1 LTLLGVDYG
10 ERRIG
15 LAITDAMEMIAS
27 PMQTLQNDKTFIAR
41 LKEIVRAHNV
51 DTVVV
56 GMPLKLDGSRGPA
69 AEKTARF
76 ADELQ
81 GELDADVTTFDERLT
96 TVQAERSML
105 RHDIS
110 RKKRAQRRDEMAAQF
125 MLQTYMDAKK
135 RKASLDTDNRME

>member
-1 LTLLGVDYG
+1 MTLLGVDYG

-15 LAITDAMEMIAS
+15 LAITDALEMIAS
-27 PMQTLQNDKTFIAR
+27 PMQTLLNDQTFIPK
-41 LKEIVRAHNV
+41 LKEIIRDRNV

-69 AEKTARF
+69 AEKTERLV
-76 ADELQ
+76 EKLQ
-81 GELDADVTTFDERLT
+81 AELDVDVTSFDERLT
-96 TVQAERSML
+96 TAQAERSML

-125 MLQTYMDAKK
+125 MLQSYMDAKK
-135 RKASLDTDNRME
+135 RKASLDADNQME